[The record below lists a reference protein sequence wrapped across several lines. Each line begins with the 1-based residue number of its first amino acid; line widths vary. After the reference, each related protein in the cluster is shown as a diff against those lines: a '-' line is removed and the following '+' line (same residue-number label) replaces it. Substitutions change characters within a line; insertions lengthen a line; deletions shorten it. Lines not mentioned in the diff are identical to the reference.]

1 MNEVLCRSV
10 FFGMFLTLACYEI
23 GLLVKRKVKLAVANP
38 LLIAVILIIVILQI
52 FDIEYETYK
61 SGADYIQYFLTHAT
75 VSLAVPL
82 YRQLIFLKK
91 YPAAILGGI
100 AAGVLTAMVG
110 IFLLSLAFGLDHAQ
124 YVTLLPKSI
133 TTAIG
138 MGVSA
143 KMGGMSAITVIAISV
158 TGITGTIL
166 AEAVCK
172 IFQIREPVARGL
184 AIGTA
189 AHALGTSKAMEL
201 GEVEGAM
208 SSLSIVVAGIMTV
221 LAVPLFATFIP

>member
-1 MNEVLCRSV
+1 MNEVLCQSV

-23 GLLVKRKVKLAVANP
+23 GLLVKRKVRHAVANP
-38 LLIAVILIIVILQI
+38 LLIAVILIIVILRI
-52 FDIEYETYK
+52 LNVEYETYK
-61 SGADYIQYFLTHAT
+61 SGADYIQYFLTPAT

-82 YRQLIFLKK
+82 YRQILFLKK

-172 IFQIREPVARGL
+172 IFRIREPVARGL

>member
-38 LLIAVILIIVILQI
+38 LLIAVILIIVILRI

-61 SGADYIQYFLTHAT
+61 SGADYIQYFLTPAT

-82 YRQLIFLKK
+82 YRQIIFLKK

-221 LAVPLFATFIP
+221 LAVPLFAAFIP